1 MAGAR
6 GNTTEHCTALILE
19 RDRKDGLGY
28 PALNTLL
35 KVYQGKHYLFA
46 TNSAQQA
53 IRCQFKPVS
62 TENLSKVTVMFE
74 DRTLPVKDGVFVDD
88 FKPYDVHVYRW

>member
-53 IRCQFKPVS
+53 IRCQFKPETGNISEVS
-62 TENLSKVTVMFE
+62 VMFE
-74 DRTLPVKDGVFVDD
+74 DCTLPVKDGGFVDD
-88 FKPYDVHVYRW
+88 FKPYEVHVY